1 MSDLVRYL
9 REPLMRPGTS
19 VLRTLSR
26 AFYFSVLYEIYLMSD
41 TIEVFKLRGNTSPFA
56 TVTFKVTPGTGI
68 DEDGNPLV
76 RFIDHTGDGD
86 HGELPV
92 GGLVYAWTECPDP
105 FRTSR
110 YWARRIYRRC
120 LASGY
125 FVTK

>member
-26 AFYFSVLYEIYLMSD
+26 AFYFSVLYEIYLMSN
-41 TIEVFKLRGNTSPFA
+41 TTEVFKLRGNTTPFA
-56 TVTFKVTPGTGI
+56 IITFTVTPGTGT
-68 DEDGNPLV
+68 DEDGNPCDLDDDAV
-76 RFIDHTGDGD
+76 VESD

-120 LASGY
+120 LACGY